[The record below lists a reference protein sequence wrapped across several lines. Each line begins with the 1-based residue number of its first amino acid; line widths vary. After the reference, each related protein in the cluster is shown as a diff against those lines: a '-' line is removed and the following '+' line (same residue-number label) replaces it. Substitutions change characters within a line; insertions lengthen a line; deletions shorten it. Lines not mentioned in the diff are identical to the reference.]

1 MANPG
6 IEWYVR
12 DRPFRSTLLLEPA
25 MSKTDS
31 DKRAGGLQ
39 VAEAP
44 APADVQPESLDKV
57 RDILF
62 GSQMRAVD
70 TRLQG
75 LEERLREEHE
85 ALRTDFARQVE
96 SLDNFIRS
104 EVNTVTERLAT
115 ESRKRSEDL
124 KSLAAEIKEAIR
136 ALERRHVKLEEAG
149 AMADAALRDQLLHQ
163 STTAANELAKLGER
177 LGAELQQS
185 HAALASAKT
194 DRTALASLLTD
205 MAGRLTA
212 PDKAPDKKNGARS

>member
-12 DRPFRSTLLLEPA
+12 DRPLRSTLLLELA

-31 DKRAGGLQ
+31 DKRASGGLQ

-85 ALRTDFARQVE
+85 ALRTDFARQME

-104 EVNTVTERLAT
+104 EVNTLTERLAT

-136 ALERRHVKLEEAG
+136 ALERRHVKLEEAS

-163 STTAANELAKLGER
+163 STTAA
-177 LGAELQQS
+177 S
-185 HAALASAKT
+185 
-194 DRTALASLLTD
+194 
-205 MAGRLTA
+205 
-212 PDKAPDKKNGARS
+212 

>member
-1 MANPG
+1 MP
-6 IEWYVR
+6 
-12 DRPFRSTLLLEPA
+12 
-25 MSKTDS
+25 KTDS
-31 DKRAGGLQ
+31 DKRASGGLQ
-39 VAEAP
+39 VAERTAPAP
-44 APADVQPESLDKV
+44 APADAQPENLDKV

-70 TRLQG
+70 SRLQG

-96 SLDNFIRS
+96 SLDAFIRS

-115 ESRKRSEDL
+115 ESRKRAEDL

-136 ALERRHVKLEEAG
+136 ALERRHVKLEEA
-149 AMADAALRDQLLHQ
+149 ATMADAALRDQLLAQ

-177 LGAELQQS
+177 LGAELKRS
-185 HAALASAKT
+185 HTELASAKT

-205 MAGRLTA
+205 MAERLTA
-212 PDKAPDKKNGARS
+212 PDKAAEKKNGARS